1 MTGRPAVIIE
11 KQNNGITPAAASAA
25 DGGSAAGAA
34 TASFSTAGG
43 ASAMTKARNI
53 WHSFTAAVRII
64 NPHSRLMEIFADGV
78 SDVD

>member
-11 KQNNGITPAAASAA
+11 KQNNGITPAAAPAA
-25 DGGSAAGAA
+25 DGGAAAGVA
-34 TASFSTAGG
+34 TAQ
-43 ASAMTKARNI
+43 ARNL
-53 WHSFTAAVRII
+53 WHSLTAAVRII